1 MMPHYIYKFFM
12 RAFIAAL
19 LIFCLQLSATAQ
31 DPSFSQ
37 FFSSPLTLN
46 PALTGNFNGTMR
58 AVSNI
63 RSQNA
68 DYNNAY
74 NTKTI
79 SVDFNLMT
87 NKIKSIDRLSMGV
100 LILSDQTGNK
110 IITNNNLGV
119 SLSYMKGLDNE
130 QKRSI
135 TIGFQGNYINR
146 RFNSANAQF
155 EDQLTSGGFTLPSG
169 DLLLNNDLSKSAID
183 VNTGILY
190 QYSPTSDNNYY
201 IGFGLFNLLQSQKG
215 FGNNASIVPLRKS
228 IHGGMMSPIGYAG
241 TFHASFHFQQQ
252 KDFSQLLIG
261 GAYSYYLKETLRSY
275 VELYFGAWYRTDQS
289 LIPYIGIE
297 WNYWRLGYTND
308 IHFNNQMTAGQ
319 LRYSNEVSLY
329 YTLNRDK
336 SLLKYK
342 CSVF

>member
-1 MMPHYIYKFFM
+1 MMLQPMNTFLI
-12 RAFIAAL
+12 RAL
-19 LIFCLQLSATAQ
+19 LAFTLLASLNNFAKAQ

-74 NTKTI
+74 NTKTL
-79 SVDFNLMT
+79 SVDFNLLA

-100 LILSDQTGNK
+100 LLLSDQTGNK
-110 IITNNNLGV
+110 IITQNNLGL
-119 SLSYMKGLDNE
+119 SLSYLKGLDDE

-135 TIGFQGNYINR
+135 TIGFQSNYSNR
-146 RFNSANAQF
+146 RFNAANAQF
-155 EDQLTSGGFTLPSG
+155 EDQLTPGGFTLPSG
-169 DLLLNNDLSKSAID
+169 DILLNNNLSKTAVDI
-183 VNTGILY
+183 NTGILF
-190 QYSPTSDNNYY
+190 QYAPTSEHHYY
-201 IGFGLFNLLQSQKG
+201 IGASLFNLLQAQKE
-215 FGNNASIVPLRKS
+215 FGSGTSVSPLRKT

-241 TFHASFHFQQQ
+241 TFHASFQFQQQ
-252 KDFSQLLIG
+252 TNFNQLLIG
-261 GAYSYYLKETLRSY
+261 GAYSYYIKDALRSY
-275 VELYFGAWYRTDQS
+275 VELYLGAWYRTDQS
-289 LIPYIGIE
+289 IIPYIGIE

-308 IHFNNQMTAGQ
+308 MNFSNRINAGQ

-329 YTLNRDK
+329 YTLNKDK

-342 CSVF
+342 CGVF

>member
-1 MMPHYIYKFFM
+1 MMPKRFN
-12 RAFIAAL
+12 R
-19 LIFCLQLSATAQ
+19 LIKAVVVLAWVVFLHPTVDAQ

-74 NTKTI
+74 NTKTV

-100 LILSDQTGNK
+100 LLLSDQTGNK
-110 IITNNNLGV
+110 IITHNNIGI

-135 TIGFQGNYINR
+135 TIGFQGNYSNR

-155 EDQLTSGGFTLPSG
+155 EDQLTPSGFTIAST
-169 DLLLNNDLSKSAID
+169 DLLLNNNLSLSSLDI
-183 VNTGILY
+183 NTGLLY
-190 QYSPTSDNNYY
+190 QYAPTSEHHYY
-201 IGFGLFNLLQSQKG
+201 IGAAVFNLLQSQKG
-215 FGNNASIVPLRKS
+215 FGNSTSIAPLRKT

-241 TFHASFHFQQQ
+241 TFHASFHLQEQ
-252 KDFSQLLIG
+252 KGFAQLLIG
-261 GAYSYYLKETLRSY
+261 TAYSYYIKDALRSY
-275 VELYFGAWYRTDQS
+275 VELYAGAWYRTDQS
-289 LIPYIGIE
+289 IIPYIGIE
-297 WNYWRLGYTND
+297 WNYFRLGYTND
-308 IHFNNQMTAGQ
+308 ISFSNRITAGQ
-319 LRYSNEVSLY
+319 LRHSNEISLY
-329 YTLNRDK
+329 YTLNKDK

-342 CSVF
+342 CGVF

>member
-1 MMPHYIYKFFM
+1 MMQQQMIQFFF
-12 RAFIAAL
+12 RASLAFVIVVSSCNT
-19 LIFCLQLSATAQ
+19 IGAQ

-58 AVSNI
+58 AVGNI

-110 IITNNNLGV
+110 IITKNNLGI
-119 SLSYMKGLDNE
+119 SLSYMKGLDDE

-135 TIGFQGNYINR
+135 TVGFQANYSNR
-146 RFNSANAQF
+146 RFNSAIAQF
-155 EDQLTSGGFTLPSG
+155 EDQLTPGGFTLPSG
-169 DLLLNNDLSKSAID
+169 DLILNNDLSKSTID
-183 VNTGILY
+183 INTGLLY
-190 QYSPTSDNNYY
+190 QYSPTIENNYY
-201 IGFGLFNLLQSQKG
+201 IGIGLFNLLQSQKN
-215 FGNNASIVPLRKS
+215 FGNNASIAPLRKS
-228 IHGGMMSPIGYAG
+228 IHGGMISPIGYAG

-252 KDFSQLLIG
+252 SDFNQLLIG
-261 GAYSYYLKETLRSY
+261 GAYSYYIKDALKSY
-275 VELYFGAWYRTDQS
+275 VELYLGAWYRTDQS

-308 IHFNNQMTAGQ
+308 IHFGSQITAGQ

-329 YTLNRDK
+329 YTLNKDK

-342 CSVF
+342 CGVF